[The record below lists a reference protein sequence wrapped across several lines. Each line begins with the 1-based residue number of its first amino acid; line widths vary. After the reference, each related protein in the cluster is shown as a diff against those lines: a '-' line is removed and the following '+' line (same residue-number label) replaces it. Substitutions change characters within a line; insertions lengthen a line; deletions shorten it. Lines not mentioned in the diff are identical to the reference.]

1 MKVWKGLLG
10 IACAVITWELMLRAM
25 VIHSPG
31 FYNHPVLGRIPRA
44 GPVLFSREGF
54 ARSHMNSLG
63 MRGPE
68 LAPKQPGEVRIL
80 VMGDSLTQALHV
92 ADEETFCER
101 LRARLTRSLGRPV
114 SVVNAGRPGASVAFY
129 LHLAAYY
136 TATVA
141 PDYTILQLNDSDF
154 AEEAFDATK
163 SFRVVP
169 RGGGFETVMHP
180 EAPEPALRRVIG
192 AFPWLADWRPV
203 EGLVGFSISRQA
215 VQKLAMR
222 MPDSNARPTNA
233 AHRDGLVRWALPR
246 LAAAYPRPVVLYVP
260 TPATTVRHTET
271 LVTEVARAQGL
282 PLVTVRREF
291 WQADAASR
299 PPFGFPNSGFGRGHL
314 NAHGH
319 ALVSAKLGDDLER
332 RMAP

>member
-1 MKVWKGLLG
+1 MKIWKGFLG

-80 VMGDSLTQALHV
+80 VVGDSLTQALHV
-92 ADEETFCER
+92 PDEETFCER

-141 PDYTILQLNDSDF
+141 PDYTILQLDDSDF

-169 RGGGFETVMHP
+169 RGGDFETVMHP
-180 EAPEPALRRVIG
+180 GALDPALRRVSG
-192 AFPWLADWRPV
+192 AFPSIAALSQV

-222 MPDSNARPTNA
+222 MPDSNAKATNA
-233 AHRDGLVRWALPR
+233 AHHDGLVRWALPR
-246 LAAAYPRPVVLYVP
+246 LAAAYPRPTVLYLP
-260 TPATTVRHTET
+260 TTGARRTET
-271 LVTEVARAQGL
+271 LVAEVARAQGL
-282 PLVTVRREF
+282 PLVTMRREF

-319 ALVSAKLGDDLER
+319 ALVSTKLGDDLER